1 MRELLNQHSYLLVA
15 AVVLALALVPVLG
28 VRGYLLR
35 VGIVAAVVGLLVV
48 GYIVLRTG
56 TSSYATTDAVDS
68 VLRGGTPTLL
78 EFYSDY

>member
-28 VRGYLLR
+28 VRGYLPR
-35 VGIVAAVVGLLVV
+35 IGIVVAVVGLLVV
-48 GYIVLRTG
+48 GYMVLRTG